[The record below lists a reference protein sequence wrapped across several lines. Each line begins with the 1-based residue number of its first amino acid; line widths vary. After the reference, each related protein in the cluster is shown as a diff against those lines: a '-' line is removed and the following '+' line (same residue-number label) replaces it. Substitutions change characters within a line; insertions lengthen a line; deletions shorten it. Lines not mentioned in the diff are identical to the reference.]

1 MERSRTRPHSAIS
14 RLLSWFCPE
23 KLMPIV
29 MISEAL
35 LSRSTA
41 VDGRILRD
49 RILSGF
55 CVRLNARKRTFLV
68 ATSVNGKQFRM
79 MLGYWPL
86 MSVDEARS
94 RALELLRMCRNGE
107 RPSRRAPAPLPT
119 MREAREA
126 YVVAKKIRASSQK
139 RYESF
144 LRTHFGD
151 WLDRPVLDLGTRE
164 FSEHCLAFAQT
175 RGAAQVELGRGVI
188 GALIRYINAVH
199 GLTLETPFMR
209 LAGAGLLPQRA
220 KPRPR
225 VLQEADLPAWK
236 IAVDKLKDRQ
246 RDFLYLTLYTGL
258 RRAECRELQRQH
270 IDLAMGV
277 LSVPMTKNGKP
288 HSLPITPLMREI
300 LERRCNGLE
309 PGDELFKGVSADHLY
324 DLAMRAGAPR
334 FMLHDLR
341 KMLATVGEKIGISDA
356 PMRRILNHSPARADV
371 LHRHYV
377 ALGVED
383 AMKPLMK
390 VQERLVELM
399 QAGCR

>member
-1 MERSRTRPHSAIS
+1 
-14 RLLSWFCPE
+14 
-23 KLMPIV
+23 MPIV

-68 ATSVNGKQFRM
+68 ATSVQGKQFRM
-79 MLGYWPL
+79 MVGYWPL
-86 MSVDEARS
+86 MRVDEARS
-94 RALELLRMCRNGE
+94 HALELLKMCRNGE
-107 RPSRRAPAPLPT
+107 RPTRHAPTVLPT

-126 YVVAKKIRASSQK
+126 YVIAKKIRASSQK
-139 RYESF
+139 RYASF

-151 WLDRPVLDLGTRE
+151 WLDRPVSDLGTQA

-175 RGAAQVELGRGVI
+175 RGAAQVELGRGVV

-199 GLTLETPFMR
+199 GLTLETPFTR
-209 LAGAGLLPQRA
+209 LAGAGLLPERA

-225 VLQEADLPAWK
+225 VLQESDLPAWK
-236 IAVDKLKDRQ
+236 AAVDKLKDRQ
-246 RDFLYLTLYTGL
+246 RDFLNLALYTGL

-270 IDLAMGV
+270 IDLTTGV

-288 HSLPITPLMREI
+288 HSLLITPLMREI
-300 LERRCNGLE
+300 LERRCDGLE
-309 PGDELFKGVSADHLY
+309 PGDELFKGVSAEHLS
-324 DLAMRAGAPR
+324 DLAMRAGSPR

-341 KMLATVGEKIGISDA
+341 KMLATVGEKLGVGDA
-356 PMRRILNHSPARADV
+356 VLRRILNHSAAKADV
-371 LHRHYV
+371 LHRHYISLRVEDISEPLERVQSELV
-377 ALGVED
+377 ALLRFQD
-383 AMKPLMK
+383 P
-390 VQERLVELM
+390 
-399 QAGCR
+399 